1 MTRADAIGWVGPL
14 LTIVPSISELGA
26 QKTTTTTGY
35 SPSGGQFIPAPGLLS
50 HLNRGRRVEHGD
62 REVGQDQRERRQ
74 RGDVVDAGL
83 AVVLP
88 PGEAAVQEPDRQRDP
103 VDRLRL
109 RQVA

>member
-26 QKTTTTTGY
+26 QKTTTTSGY
-35 SPSGGQFIPAPGLLS
+35 SPSGGQFIPAPGLLFS
-50 HLNRGRRVEHGD
+50 HIST
-62 REVGQDQRERRQ
+62 EVGQDQRERRQ
-74 RGDVVDAGL
+74 RGDVVDSGL

-103 VDRLRL
+103 VDGLRL
-109 RQVA
+109 RQM